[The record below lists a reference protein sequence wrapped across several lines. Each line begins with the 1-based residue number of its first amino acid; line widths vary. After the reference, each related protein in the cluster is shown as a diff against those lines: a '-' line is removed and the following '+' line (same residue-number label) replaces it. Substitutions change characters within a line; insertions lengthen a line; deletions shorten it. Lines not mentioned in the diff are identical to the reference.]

1 MMNLR
6 RYDMKITFH
15 GGAREVGGSCV
26 VVETDDAKIALDY
39 GIKVGERLSNRLPKD
54 LDMVIISHAHLDH
67 SGALL
72 SLAKTN
78 TVVVGSEA
86 TRDVTADLL
95 LDLIKVQRMNGN
107 KIPYSYRD
115 VDKIRRLWWARD
127 SVALPGMEV
136 RLYPAGHVLGA
147 KMIGV
152 RAEGKEILYTGDFC
166 LHKTDILE
174 GSDLET
180 LPKEPD
186 ALIIESTY
194 GGKTRLNRSEL
205 LERLFTKINEAID
218 RKGNVLIPVFA
229 FHRSQEMAKRIDQ
242 AMQDGDLRN
251 YNAYIISKLAHKI
264 TGHFNRYKELLTE
277 KIREQEKP
285 FNYEH
290 VEHLRRIEQI
300 AEPAIVICTSGFGH
314 AGASHR
320 LLKEWAPNEDNSV
333 IISSGYIPPESPL
346 TAAKEKGELKE
357 NGDKVPVEAN
367 VEQIELSGHA
377 DQSELIKLIKTL
389 KPKRTFL
396 VHGDLEQARALSKKI
411 SDITHVEIPEKKERF
426 VV

>member
-1 MMNLR
+1 
-6 RYDMKITFH
+6 MKITFH
-15 GGAREVGGSCV
+15 GGAREVGGSCI

-39 GIKVGERLSNRLPKD
+39 GIKVGERPPKHLPKD

-78 TVVVGSEA
+78 AIVVGSEA

-107 KIPYSYRD
+107 KVPYSYSD

-127 SVALPGMEV
+127 SVAIPGMEI

-147 KMIGV
+147 KMVNV
-152 RAEGKEILYTGDFC
+152 RAEEKEILYTGDFC
-166 LHKTDILE
+166 LHNTDILE
-174 GSDLET
+174 GSNLES

-194 GGKTRLNRSEL
+194 GGKKRLNRSEL
-205 LERLFTKINEAID
+205 LERLFAEINETIE

-229 FHRSQEMAKRIDQ
+229 FHRSQEMAKEIDQ
-242 AMQDGDLRN
+242 AMQDGNLQN
-251 YNAYIISKLAHKI
+251 YNTYIISKLAHKI

-277 KIREQEKP
+277 KIREQENP
-285 FNYEH
+285 FSYEYA
-290 VEHLRRIEQI
+290 EYLRRIEQI
-300 AEPAIVICTSGFGH
+300 TEPAIVICTSGFGH
-314 AGASHR
+314 AGVSHR

-346 TAAKEKGELKE
+346 AAAKEGGELIE
-357 NGDKVPVEAN
+357 NGNKVPIKAN
-367 VEQIELSGHA
+367 VKQIELSSHA

-389 KPKRTFL
+389 KPKQTFL
-396 VHGDLEQARALSKKI
+396 VHGDLEQAQALSKEI
-411 SDITHVEIPEKKERF
+411 SQVTHVEIPEEKREI
-426 VV
+426 VM

>member
-1 MMNLR
+1 MEV
-6 RYDMKITFH
+6 TFH
-15 GGAREVGGSCV
+15 GGTREVGGSCV

-39 GIKVGERLSNRLPKD
+39 GIKVGEKLSQHLPKD
-54 LDMVIISHAHLDH
+54 LDMVIVSHAHLDH

-72 SLAKTN
+72 NLLGTSIVL
-78 TVVVGSEA
+78 VGSEA

-95 LDLIKVQRMNGN
+95 LDMIKVQRINGN

-115 VDKIRRLWWARD
+115 IAKMKRLWWARD

-166 LHKTDILE
+166 LHNTDILE
-174 GSDLET
+174 GSNLEK

-186 ALIIESTY
+186 ALIVESTY
-194 GGKTRLNRSEL
+194 GGKTRIERSKL

-218 RKGNVLIPVFA
+218 KKGNVLIPAFA
-229 FHRSQEMAKRIDQ
+229 FHRSQEMAKGIDQ
-242 AMQDGDLRN
+242 AMQDGDLQD
-251 YNAYIISKLAHKI
+251 YNVYTISKLASKI
-264 TGHFNRYKELLTE
+264 TRHFNRHKELLTK
-277 KIREQEKP
+277 KIREQKKP
-285 FNYEH
+285 FKYEH
-290 VEHLRRIEQI
+290 VDHLRQTREI

-314 AGASHR
+314 AGASYK
-320 LLKEWAPNEDNSV
+320 LLKEWAPNEENSV

-346 TAAKEKGELKE
+346 TVAKEKGTLIE
-357 NGDKVPVEAN
+357 NGEKTPVKAD

-377 DQSELIKLIKTL
+377 DQTELTTLIKTL
-389 KPKRTFL
+389 KPHRTFL
-396 VHGDLEQARALSKKI
+396 VHGDLEQARSLSKKI
-411 SDITHVEIPEKKERF
+411 SQTTKVEIPKKKETF
-426 VV
+426 AL

>member
-1 MMNLR
+1 
-6 RYDMKITFH
+6 MKITFH
-15 GGAREVGGSCV
+15 GGTREVGGSCI

-39 GIKVGERLSNRLPKD
+39 GIKVGERPLEHLPKD

-78 TVVVGSEA
+78 TVVVGSDA

-107 KIPYSYRD
+107 KVPYSYSD

-127 SVALPGMEV
+127 SVALPGMEIQV
-136 RLYPAGHVLGA
+136 YPAGHVLGA
-147 KMIGV
+147 KMINV
-152 RAEGKEILYTGDFC
+152 RAEEKEILYTGDFC
-166 LHKTDILE
+166 LHNTDILE
-174 GSDLET
+174 GSNLES
-180 LPKEPD
+180 LPKELD

-194 GGKTRLNRSEL
+194 GGKKRLNRSEL
-205 LERLFTKINEAID
+205 LERLFAEINETIE
-218 RKGNVLIPVFA
+218 RRGNVLIPVFA
-229 FHRSQEMAKRIDQ
+229 FHRSQEMAKEIDQ
-242 AMQDGDLRN
+242 AMQDGNLRN
-251 YNAYIISKLAHKI
+251 YNTYIISRLAHKI

-290 VEHLRRIEQI
+290 AEHLRRVEQI
-300 AEPAIVICTSGFGH
+300 TEPAIVICTSGFGH

-320 LLKEWAPNEDNSV
+320 LLKKWAPNEDNSV

-346 TAAKEKGELKE
+346 AAAKEKGELIE
-357 NGDKVPVEAN
+357 NGDKVPVKAK
-367 VEQIELSGHA
+367 VKQIELSSHA

-396 VHGDLEQARALSKKI
+396 VHGDLEQAWALSKEI
-411 SDITHVEIPEKKERF
+411 SQVTYVEIPEKKGKI
-426 VV
+426 VM

>member
-1 MMNLR
+1 
-6 RYDMKITFH
+6 MKITFH
-15 GGAREVGGSCV
+15 GGTREVGGSCV

-72 SLAKTN
+72 GLAKTN

-115 VDKIRRLWWARD
+115 VAKIRRLWWPRD
-127 SVALPGMEV
+127 SVALPGMEI

-147 KMIGV
+147 KMIGI
-152 RAEGKEILYTGDFC
+152 RAEGMEILYTGDFC
-166 LHKTDILE
+166 LHNTDILE
-174 GSDLET
+174 GSSLES
-180 LPKEPD
+180 LPKELD
-186 ALIIESTY
+186 TLIIESTY
-194 GGKTRLNRSEL
+194 GGKTRLDRSQL
-205 LERLFTKINEAID
+205 LERLFTKINETID

-229 FHRSQEMAKRIDQ
+229 FHRSQEMAKGIDQ
-242 AMQDGDLRN
+242 AMQDGYLPN

-264 TGHFNRYKELLTE
+264 TGHFNRHKELLTKE
-277 KIREQEKP
+277 IREKKEP
-285 FNYEH
+285 FNYKH
-290 VEHLRRIEQI
+290 VKHLRRIEQVV
-300 AEPAIVICTSGFGH
+300 EPAIVICTAGFGH
-314 AGASHR
+314 AGASYR
-320 LLKEWAPNEDNSV
+320 LLKEWAPNGHDSV

-346 TAAKEKGELKE
+346 TAAKEKGKLIE
-357 NGDKVPVEAN
+357 NGNKLPVKAD
-367 VEQIELSGHA
+367 VEQIELSSHA
-377 DQSELIKLIKTL
+377 DQPELIKLIKTL

-396 VHGDLEQARALSKKI
+396 VHGDVEQARALSKKI
-411 SDITHVEIPEKKERF
+411 SHMTRVEIPEKKESF
-426 VV
+426 VM